1 MKQCSI
7 ALLKMEGHYVS
18 DYVSENES
26 QISSDESADEAS
38 DSDGEINDKKYQS
51 NRYLSESE
59 LDEDR

>member
-1 MKQCSI
+1 
-7 ALLKMEGHYVS
+7 MEGHYVS